1 MDVRPLDRET
11 YAGRR
16 FTVCCR
22 TRGRRG
28 IRSCAGG
35 SRMDYVP
42 FGTPA
47 ERSFDDVA
55 VEIDHHHVFRFQGFV
70 LHAARLDD
78 DPSARA
84 VDGRDIAPRE
94 DNQTVTYQIEVRFE
108 NLFFQIFQHRL
119 RFIRSFSRLGF
130 VRTSRVR
137 LSA

>member
-47 ERSFDDVA
+47 ERSFDDTFFG
-55 VEIDHHHVFRFQGFV
+55 ER
-70 LHAARLDD
+70 LARQSLS
-78 DPSARA
+78 PPAFFGCP
-84 VDGRDIAPRE
+84 VD
-94 DNQTVTYQIEVRFE
+94 
-108 NLFFQIFQHRL
+108 FFGKYGIV
-119 RFIRSFSRLGF
+119 S
-130 VRTSRVR
+130 
-137 LSA
+137 

>member
-47 ERSFDDVA
+47 EQSFDDTFFGERPA
-55 VEIDHHHVFRFQGFV
+55 RQGERFCLSPPDFSGC
-70 LHAARLDD
+70 
-78 DPSARA
+78 P
-84 VDGRDIAPRE
+84 VD
-94 DNQTVTYQIEVRFE
+94 
-108 NLFFQIFQHRL
+108 FFGKYGIV
-119 RFIRSFSRLGF
+119 S
-130 VRTSRVR
+130 
-137 LSA
+137 

>member
-16 FTVCCR
+16 FTACCR

-47 ERSFDDVA
+47 ERSSDDT
-55 VEIDHHHVFRFQGFV
+55 FFGQR
-70 LHAARLDD
+70 LARQEGIGKASPLL
-78 DPSARA
+78 P
-84 VDGRDIAPRE
+84 
-94 DNQTVTYQIEVRFE
+94 
-108 NLFFQIFQHRL
+108 
-119 RFIRSFSRLGF
+119 FS
-130 VRTSRVR
+130 
-137 LSA
+137 

>member
-47 ERSFDDVA
+47 ERSFDDTFFGGRLA
-55 VEIDHHHVFRFQGFV
+55 RRGRGFASP
-70 LHAARLDD
+70 LLTFPDALLTF
-78 DPSARA
+78 S
-84 VDGRDIAPRE
+84 
-94 DNQTVTYQIEVRFE
+94 E
-108 NLFFQIFQHRL
+108 NM
-119 RFIRSFSRLGF
+119 
-130 VRTSRVR
+130 V
-137 LSA
+137 

>member
-42 FGTPA
+42 FVTPA
-47 ERSFDDVA
+47 ERSFDDTFFGGRLA
-55 VEIDHHHVFRFQGFV
+55 QQGRGFASP
-70 LHAARLDD
+70 LLTFPDALLTF
-78 DPSARA
+78 S
-84 VDGRDIAPRE
+84 
-94 DNQTVTYQIEVRFE
+94 E
-108 NLFFQIFQHRL
+108 NM
-119 RFIRSFSRLGF
+119 
-130 VRTSRVR
+130 V
-137 LSA
+137 